1 MIYLGNGLYSD
12 ANYLEH
18 HGIKGQEWGVRR
30 GPPYPIQRFDK
41 KVIYNAK
48 NYKPTTNRPHSD
60 YNLTKWGSNKDQNI
74 YVENGL
80 IHLKMLLKIMV
91 RLLTER
97 KKL

>member
-41 KVIYNAK
+41 KAIYNAK

-60 YNLTKWGSNKDQNI
+60 YNLTKWGSNKDQN
-74 YVENGL
+74 Y
-80 IHLKMLLKIMV
+80 LK
-91 RLLTER
+91 
-97 KKL
+97 